1 MPNEPKPLSRA
12 GLLSLTVARLL
23 AAFILVGCMLFL
35 PAGTVRFWEA
45 WLYIGLLF
53 IPAAIGNYAAT
64 GEVGAG
70 FRFGEI
76 FGLVKAAPA
85 AYLMVLVGGFL
96 AAMITFVG
104 LVACIIGVFLTAAYA
119 SAINAHLMGQAYYEA
134 RLILD
139 GKSDDLEQVAK
150 GKT

>member
-1 MPNEPKPLSRA
+1 MLP
-12 GLLSLTVARLL
+12 V
-23 AAFILVGCMLFL
+23 ILVQSCGSGALI
-35 PAGTVRFWEA
+35 AGSESRDYALETAGNIVMICFSCFTFIYA
-45 WLYIGLLF
+45 VIMGVF

-76 FGLVKAAPA
+76 FRLVKAAPA

-96 AAMITFVG
+96 AAMITFIG
-104 LVACIIGVFLTAAYA
+104 LIACIIGVFLTAAYA

-134 RLILD
+134 KLVL
-139 GKSDDLEQVAK
+139 GGNSDELEQVALNSL
-150 GKT
+150 